1 DTQVIKAQDDATAT
15 ETDKA
20 AASDTADAAGTTRA
34 EKMEKQ
40 NRRFSTWRKQRPFAA
55 GLLMMLAGIVIMVP
69 TYLSLSIDNIQIQ
82 ISSMGGVSTLVI
94 GILLITCGVMTWFRG
109 EGRILAG
116 VAAIILAILAL
127 WQSNFGGFGVG

>member
-1 DTQVIKAQDDATAT
+1 MPDDSTTPQGVNGDPGTTGDDDTQVIKAQDDATAT

-69 TYLSLSIDNIQIQ
+69 TYLSLSIE
-82 ISSMGGVSTLVI
+82 I
-94 GILLITCGVMTWFRG
+94 GRAHV
-109 EGRILAG
+109 
-116 VAAIILAILAL
+116 
-127 WQSNFGGFGVG
+127 